1 MSPYLAQRNGTKHEI
16 ASCWRVPEQS
26 QAKIFHIFQ
35 ATLPLYRSMS
45 VFSSL
50 IKPDSTI
57 TIPDIQ
63 SSA

>member
-1 MSPYLAQRNGTKHEI
+1 MYDNAIEI
-16 ASCWRVPEQS
+16 RLVRVQVLISWRVPEQS
-26 QAKIFHIFQ
+26 QAKIFRIFQ